1 MSYRQ
6 IAAGVIT
13 CLLSSGIIQAQKVQ
27 NKRETQVRQDKS
39 VFEEERRVL
48 ICVQGKPVFRPFQ
61 NSLDFFVLLHQGK
74 RTSQENKIPNFRILK
89 IRDDSCF

>member
-13 CLLSSGIIQAQKVQ
+13 CLLSSGITQAQNVQ

-39 VFEEERRVL
+39 VFEKDDTWIYGELDLARE
-48 ICVQGKPVFRPFQ
+48 IAAKEKKPLMVVFRCVP
-61 NSLDFFVLLHQGK
+61 
-74 RTSQENKIPNFRILK
+74 
-89 IRDDSCF
+89 